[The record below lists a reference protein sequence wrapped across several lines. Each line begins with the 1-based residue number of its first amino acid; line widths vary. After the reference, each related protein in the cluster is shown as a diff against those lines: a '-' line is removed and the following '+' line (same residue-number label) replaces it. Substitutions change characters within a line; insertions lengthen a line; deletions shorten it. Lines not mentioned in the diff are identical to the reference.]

1 MLAAGKDPGDPKQN
15 KKGPHGGAEL
25 RAAARQM
32 AAQRMAARRQMGQME
47 FENGTLC
54 RLQADFVGGS

>member
-15 KKGPHGGAEL
+15 KKEQHGGTDL

-32 AAQRMAARRQMGQME
+32 AARQITARRPMG
-47 FENGTLC
+47 FENPLTLR
-54 RLQADFVGGS
+54 RLETGVAGGR

>member
-15 KKGPHGGAEL
+15 KKEQHGGTDL

-32 AAQRMAARRQMGQME
+32 AARRIAARRQME

-54 RLQADFVGGS
+54 RLQAGLVGGS